1 MNAKENVDEL
11 SKDNVNSGNGDI
23 PQLLIVLPAFLEEA
37 NIRACLTGV
46 LAVFEEE
53 SISFRIRVVVDGP
66 GDGTATQA
74 RMVRDDRVE
83 VIELDKNYGKGR
95 AIREGMSGCTTEF
108 VGFLDADLDLN
119 PKSLGN
125 AVQILQQSTY
135 PVVGVLGSKLHPQSI
150 VDYPITRRLISRCYK
165 IVVRLLFDLN
175 IEDTQTGLKV
185 FRTESVMNLINEL
198 SVDGFAFDLE
208 LLTNLS
214 KQGGTFLTSPII
226 LNYKFD
232 SSIRIRTVF
241 QMLKATS
248 ELFWKLKK

>member
-1 MNAKENVDEL
+1 MKTNANVDTPTQ
-11 SKDNVNSGNGDI
+11 NAGDSDADYV
-23 PQLLIVLPAFLEEA
+23 PQLLIVLPAFLEEE

-46 LAVFEEE
+46 VGVLEQVQIPFG
-53 SISFRIRVVVDGP
+53 IKVVVDGP
-66 GDGTATQA
+66 GDGTAARA
-74 RMVRDDRVE
+74 RMVEDHRIE
-83 VIELDKNYGKGR
+83 VIELDRNYGKGR
-95 AIREGMSGCTTEF
+95 AIREGMLGCTTEY
-108 VGFLDADLDLN
+108 VGFLDADLDLD

-125 AVQILQQSTY
+125 AIQILRQSTY
-135 PVVGVLGSKLHPQSI
+135 PVVGVLGSKLHAQSI
-150 VDYPITRRLISRCYK
+150 VDYPLSRRLFSRCYQ
-165 IVVRLLFDLN
+165 IVVRILFDLN

-198 SVDGFAFDLE
+198 TVDGFAFDLE

-214 KQGGTFLTSPII
+214 KQGGTFLTSPIV